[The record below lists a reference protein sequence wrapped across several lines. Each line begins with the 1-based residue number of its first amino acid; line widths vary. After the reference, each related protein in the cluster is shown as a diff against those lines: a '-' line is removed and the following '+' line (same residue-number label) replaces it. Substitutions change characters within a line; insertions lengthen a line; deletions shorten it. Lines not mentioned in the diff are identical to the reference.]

1 MIDLWLTCL
10 PFGLLV
16 SAKAFSRAA
25 YLSIRLTRLDCS
37 QNGRRT
43 IGTKQ
48 SSKPHLAIFGCCAL
62 QSHLF
67 IIYHLLC
74 EANNIGHNQQKMAA
88 QAEGRILKELAE
100 VQKNDT
106 SGVSASVV
114 PGTGGN
120 RHLLGKIKGPEGTV
134 YDGGVFEIDIVI
146 PAPYP
151 FEPPKMKFVTKIWHP
166 NISSQ
171 TGVS

>member
-1 MIDLWLTCL
+1 
-10 PFGLLV
+10 
-16 SAKAFSRAA
+16 
-25 YLSIRLTRLDCS
+25 
-37 QNGRRT
+37 
-43 IGTKQ
+43 
-48 SSKPHLAIFGCCAL
+48 
-62 QSHLF
+62 
-67 IIYHLLC
+67 
-74 EANNIGHNQQKMAA
+74 MAA

-134 YDGGVFEIDIVI
+134 YDGGVFDIDIVI

-151 FEPPKMKFVTKIWHP
+151 FEPPKMKFLTKIWHP

-171 TGVS
+171 TGVSYSRPDCFKN